1 MLEADLVSK
10 MLRAVL
16 QSHKNG
22 IALPRLQGE
31 YRSLTGDWIPFK
43 QLGYPTLEA
52 YLRSVPAVVRI
63 ETTRSGEVTCYA
75 VACTETARIA
85 QLVARQRSSKR
96 KTGRQ
101 VNCQMRVKK
110 TMPFFLEGKP
120 KATLRQPGFASEFS
134 IGKKPNPALLRDRG
148 SAFGVKSDA
157 EMPPYPVHTTLG
169 NEVFRDIPMQRHV
182 SMPTNNRFSPKAS
195 LLQPFQMHLSACN
208 KEVSD
213 NLNQTVEKPNVTPPA
228 SYKMD
233 EVQNRIKEILNK
245 HNNGVWISKLPHF
258 YKELYKEDLN
268 QGILQQFEHW
278 PHICTVEKPCSGGQD
293 LLLYPA
299 KRKQLLRSE
308 LDPDKVPLLP
318 ASKQIQ
324 PSKESPAVMPG
335 DVKEK
340 VAELLVKY
348 ASGLWASAL
357 PKAFEDTYKVKFPE
371 DALKNLAALSDVCTI
386 DYISGNPQKAIL
398 YAKLP
403 SPADK
408 ILKDEGQAQGDYDI
422 KSMIEQEYLQI
433 EKNIAESAETCAE
446 DMTIAIPPLVIP
458 TEASP
463 SVLVVELNNT
473 NEVVIRYVGK
483 DYSAAQELMED
494 EMKEY
499 YSKNPKVAPVQAVHV
514 GQLLAVKAEEDAWLR
529 AQIISAEENKLKVC
543 YVDYG
548 FSEHVEKSKAYKLNP
563 KFCSL
568 SFQATKCKL
577 AGLDILNDD
586 PDLVKVVESLTCGK
600 IFAVEILDKS
610 DIPLVVLYD
619 TSGEDDIN
627 INATCL
633 KAMCDKSLE
642 VHLQVDAMYT
652 NVKVTNICSDGTLY
666 CQVPCKGLNKLND
679 LLHKIEDY
687 FHCKH
692 MTSEY
697 FISLPFCGKI
707 CLFHCKGK
715 WLRVEITNVHSSR
728 ALDVHFLD
736 SGNATSV
743 KVSELREI
751 PPRFL
756 QEIIAIPPQAIK
768 CCLADLPKSIG
779 MWTPDAVLWLRDS
792 VLNCSDCSIKVT
804 KVDETKGVAYVY
816 LFTPKNF
823 PDPHRSINR
832 QITNADLWKHQKDVF
847 LSAVSSPVSS
857 PSSRNGSTPMSGNT
871 PVSSSTPISNNTPV
885 LGNTPVSVNM
895 PVLGGTPMLGGT
907 PLSGGT
913 GENFR
918 KSFPEIIKKSVVDHT
933 SPFSTEELP
942 PPVHLS
948 KPGEHM
954 DVYVP
959 VACHPGHFVIQPW
972 QEIHKLEVLME
983 EMILY
988 YSMSEERHVAVEK
1001 DQVYAAKVE
1010 NKWHRVLLKG
1020 ILTNGLVS
1028 VYELDYG
1035 KHELVNI
1042 RKVQPLVDVFRKLPF
1057 QAVTA
1062 QLAGVKC
1069 SQWSEEASMV
1079 FRNHVE
1085 KKALVALVQ
1094 TVIESTN
1101 PWDRK
1106 VVVYLVDTSLPDT
1119 DTWIHDF
1126 MSQYLV
1132 ELSKVN

>member
-43 QLGYPTLEA
+43 QLGHPTLEA
-52 YLRSVPAVVRI
+52 YLRSMPAVVRI
-63 ETTRSGEVTCYA
+63 ETSRCGEITCYA

-110 TMPFFLEGKP
+110 TMPLFLEGKP
-120 KATLRQPGFASEFS
+120 KATLRQPGFSSEFS
-134 IGKKPNPALLRDRG
+134 ISKKPTLTLLRDKG
-148 SAFGVKSDA
+148 SSLGIKSDA
-157 EMPPYPVHTTLG
+157 EMPPYALHTALRS
-169 NEVFRDIPMQRHV
+169 EVFKDAPGQRLV
-182 SMPTNNRFSPKAS
+182 TMPASNRFSPKTPLPQA
-195 LLQPFQMHLSACN
+195 FQMQLSRTCP
-208 KEVSD
+208 KEMND

-228 SYKMD
+228 SYTYKMD

-245 HNNGVWISKLPHF
+245 HDNGIWISKLPHF
-258 YKELYKEDLN
+258 YKELYKEELN
-268 QGILQQFEHW
+268 QGILQQFEQW

-299 KRKQLLRSE
+299 KRKQLWKSE
-308 LDPDKVPLLP
+308 LDNEKMHPPPLSP
-318 ASKQIQ
+318 PKQA
-324 PSKESPAVMPG
+324 PTLKECPAVLPG
-335 DVKEK
+335 DFKEK
-340 VAELLVKY
+340 VAELLLKY
-348 ASGLWASAL
+348 SSGLWASAL
-357 PKAFEDTYKVKFPE
+357 PNAFEDMFKVKFPE
-371 DALKNLAALSDVCTI
+371 DTLKNLASLSDVCTI

-398 YAKLP
+398 YTKLP
-403 SPADK
+403 LPSDKKK
-408 ILKDEGQAQGDYDI
+408 ILNDAGQAHGDYDI

-433 EKNIAESAETCAE
+433 EENIAESADLFMENVTV
-446 DMTIAIPPLVIP
+446 PPLTIP

-463 SVLVVELNNT
+463 SVLVVELSNT

-499 YSKNPKVAPVQAVHV
+499 YSRSSKESPVQAVHV
-514 GQLLAVKAEEDAWLR
+514 GQLLAVHAEEDAWLR
-529 AQIISAEENKLKVC
+529 AQVVSLDNNKIKVC

-548 FSEHVEKSKAYKLNP
+548 FSERVEKSKAYKLNP

-577 AGLDILNDD
+577 AGLEVLSDD
-586 PDLVKVVESLTCGK
+586 PNLVKVVESLTCGK
-600 IFAVEILDKS
+600 IFAVEILEKVDV
-610 DIPLVVLYD
+610 PLVVLYD

-633 KAMCDKSLE
+633 KAICDRSLE

-652 NVKVTNICSDGTLY
+652 NVTVTNICSDGTLY
-666 CQVPCKGLNKLND
+666 CQVPCKGLNKLGD

-697 FISLPFCGKI
+697 FISTPFCGKI

-715 WLRVEITNVHSSR
+715 WSRVEITNVHSSR
-728 ALDVHFLD
+728 ALDLQFLD
-736 SGNATSV
+736 SGTVTSV

-756 QEIIAIPPQAIK
+756 QEMIAIPPQAIK
-768 CCLADLPKSIG
+768 CCLADLPQSVG

-804 KVDETKGVAYVY
+804 KVDEAKGMVHIY

-832 QITNADLWKHQKDVF
+832 QITNADLWRHQKDAF
-847 LSAVSSPVSS
+847 LSAVAGPPAGKPGIPAPPGSAAPAALRRGLADALGKAGAKPRGAPSP
-857 PSSRNGSTPMSGNT
+857 G
-871 PVSSSTPISNNTPV
+871 
-885 LGNTPVSVNM
+885 
-895 PVLGGTPMLGGT
+895 
-907 PLSGGT
+907 
-913 GENFR
+913 
-918 KSFPEIIKKSVVDHT
+918 D
-933 SPFSTEELP
+933 LP
-942 PPVHLS
+942 PPVPLS
-948 KPGEHM
+948 RPGEHM

-988 YSMSEERHVAVEK
+988 YSVLEERRVPVEK
-1001 DQVYAAKVE
+1001 DHVYAAKVE

-1020 ILTNGLVS
+1020 VLTNGLVS

-1042 RKVQPLVDVFRKLPF
+1042 RRVQPLVDMFRKLPF

-1085 KKALVALVQ
+1085 KKPLVALVQ
-1094 TVIESTN
+1094 TVIEN
-1101 PWDRK
+1101 ANAWDRK

-1119 DTWIHDF
+1119 DVWVHDF
-1126 MSQYLV
+1126 MSEYLM

>member
-43 QLGYPTLEA
+43 QLGYCTLED

-63 ETTRSGEVTCYA
+63 DTSRSGEITCHA

-85 QLVARQRSSKR
+85 QLVACQRSSKR
-96 KTGRQ
+96 KIGRQ

-120 KATLRQPGFASEFS
+120 KATLRQPELASAFS
-134 IGKKPNPALLRDRG
+134 ISKRPNPTLLRDKG
-148 SAFGVKSDA
+148 NSLGIKFDA
-157 EMPPYPVHTTLG
+157 ETPPYPVHRTIG

-182 SMPTNNRFSPKAS
+182 AMSTNNRFSSKAPHPP
-195 LLQPFQMHLSACN
+195 PFQMHLLRTCT

-213 NLNQTVEKPNVTPPA
+213 NLNKTVEKTNVMPPA
-228 SYKMD
+228 SHTYKMD
-233 EVQNRIKEILNK
+233 EVQNRIKEMLNK
-245 HNNGVWISKLPHF
+245 HNNGIWISKLPHF
-258 YKELYKEDLN
+258 YKELYKEELN

-299 KRKQLLRSE
+299 KRKQPMRSE
-308 LDPDKVPLLP
+308 LDTEKMLPSPLP
-318 ASKQIQ
+318 ASKQIS
-324 PSKESPAVMPG
+324 PSKGSLATMPG
-335 DVKEK
+335 EIKEK

-348 ASGLWASAL
+348 SSGLWASAL
-357 PKAFEDTYKVKFPE
+357 PKAFEDAYKVKFPE
-371 DALKNLAALSDVCTI
+371 DVLKNLASLSDVCSV
-386 DYISGNPQKAIL
+386 DYISGNSQKAIL

-403 SPADK
+403 LPFDK
-408 ILKDEGQAQGDYDI
+408 SLKDERQAQENDT
-422 KSMIEQEYLQI
+422 KSAIEQKYLQI
-433 EKNIAESAETCAE
+433 EKNVAESTETFLE
-446 DMTIAIPPLVIP
+446 DIMVPPLVIP
-458 TEASP
+458 SEASP
-463 SVLVVELNNT
+463 SVLVVELSNT

-494 EMKEY
+494 EMKEF
-499 YSKNPKVAPVQAVHV
+499 YSKNPMVAPVQAVLV
-514 GQLLAVKAEEDAWLR
+514 GQLLAVNAEEDAWLR
-529 AQIISAEENKLKVC
+529 AQVISAEENKMKVC

-548 FSEHVEKSKAYKLNP
+548 FSEVIEKSKAYKLNP
-563 KFCSL
+563 KFWSL

-577 AGLDILNDD
+577 AGLEVLSDD
-586 PDLVKVVESLTCGK
+586 PNLVKVVESLTCGK
-600 IFAVEILDKS
+600 IFAVEILDKA

-619 TSGEDDIN
+619 TSGDDDIN

-633 KAMCDKSLE
+633 KAMHDKSLE
-642 VHLQVDAMYT
+642 VHLQVDATYI
-652 NVKVTNICSDGTLY
+652 NVKVTNICSDGTLF
-666 CQVPCKGLNKLND
+666 CQVPCKGLNKLKD

-728 ALDVHFLD
+728 ALDVQFLD
-736 SGNATSV
+736 SGSATSV

-756 QEIIAIPPQAIK
+756 QEVISIPPQAVK
-768 CCLADLPKSIG
+768 CCLADLPQSVG

-804 KVDETKGVAYVY
+804 KMDETKGIAYVH
-816 LFTPKNF
+816 LFTPTNF
-823 PDPHRSINR
+823 PDPHRSINH

-847 LSAVSSPVSS
+847 LSAVSSTVSS
-857 PSSRNGSTPMSGNT
+857 PSSRNG
-871 PVSSSTPISNNTPV
+871 
-885 LGNTPVSVNM
+885 NM
-895 PVLGGTPMLGGT
+895 PVA
-907 PLSGGT
+907 SST
-913 GENFR
+913 GENFK
-918 KSFPEIIKKSVVDHT
+918 KSIPKVIKKPMVDPT
-933 SPFSTEELP
+933 SSFSMGELP
-942 PPVHLS
+942 PPLHLS
-948 KPGEHM
+948 KPGQYM

-959 VACHPGHFVIQPW
+959 VACHPGYFVIQPW

-988 YSMSEERHVAVEK
+988 YSVSEECHISLEK

-1035 KHELVNI
+1035 KHELINI
-1042 RKVQPLVDVFRKLPF
+1042 RKVQPLVDMFRKLPF

-1079 FRNHVE
+1079 FRSHVE
-1085 KKALVALVQ
+1085 KKAVVALVQ
-1094 TVIESTN
+1094 EVIENPN

-1106 VVVYLVDTSLPDT
+1106 VVVYLADTSVPDT

-1126 MSQYLV
+1126 MLQYPV
-1132 ELSKVN
+1132 ESSKVN

>member
-63 ETTRSGEVTCYA
+63 ETSRSGEITCYA
-75 VACTETARIA
+75 MACTETARIA

-120 KATLRQPGFASEFS
+120 KATLRQPGISSDFS
-134 IGKKPNPALLRDRG
+134 ISKKPNPTLLRDKG
-148 SAFGVKSDA
+148 NSLGVKSDA
-157 EMPPYPVHTTLG
+157 EMPPYTLHTTIG
-169 NEVFRDIPMQRHV
+169 SEVFKDVPVQRHV
-182 SMPTNNRFSPKAS
+182 TMSTNNRFSPKAS
-195 LLQPFQMHLSACN
+195 LPPPFQMHLSRTCA
-208 KEVSD
+208 KEMSD
-213 NLNQTVEKPNVTPPA
+213 HLNQTVEKPNVTPPA
-228 SYKMD
+228 SYTYKMD

-245 HNNGVWISKLPHF
+245 HNNGIWISKLPHF
-258 YKELYKEDLN
+258 YKELYKEELN

-308 LDPDKVPLLP
+308 LDGEKVPPSPLP
-318 ASKQIQ
+318 APKQI
-324 PSKESPAVMPG
+324 PPLKGCPVVMPG
-335 DVKEK
+335 DFKEK
-340 VAELLVKY
+340 VSELLAKY
-348 ASGLWASAL
+348 SSGLWASAL
-357 PKAFEDTYKVKFPE
+357 PKAFEDMYKVKFPE
-371 DALKNLAALSDVCTI
+371 DALKNLASLSDVCTI

-403 SPADK
+403 LPTDK
-408 ILKDEGQAQGDYDI
+408 ILKDAGQAHGDYDI

-433 EKNIAESAETCAE
+433 EENIAKSADTFVENT
-446 DMTIAIPPLVIP
+446 TVPPLIIP

-463 SVLVVELNNT
+463 SVLVVELSNT

-499 YSKNPKVAPVQAVHV
+499 YSKNPKVTPVQTVHV
-514 GQLLAVKAEEDAWLR
+514 GQLLAVNAEEDAWLR
-529 AQIISAEENKLKVC
+529 AQIISTEENKIKVC

-548 FSEHVEKSKAYKLNP
+548 FSENIEKSKAYKLNP

-577 AGLDILNDD
+577 AGLEVLSDD

-600 IFAVEILDKS
+600 IFAVEILEKA

-619 TSGEDDIN
+619 TSGEDDVN

-633 KAMCDKSLE
+633 KAICDKSLE
-642 VHLQVDAMYT
+642 AHLQ
-652 NVKVTNICSDGTLY
+652 
-666 CQVPCKGLNKLND
+666 
-679 LLHKIEDY
+679 
-687 FHCKH
+687 H

-697 FISLPFCGKI
+697 FVSLPFCGKV

-728 ALDVHFLD
+728 ALDVQFLD
-736 SGNATSV
+736 SGTVTSV

-756 QEIIAIPPQAIK
+756 QEIIVIPPQAIK
-768 CCLADLPKSIG
+768 CCLADLPQSIG

-804 KVDETKGVAYVY
+804 KVDETRGIAHVY

-847 LSAVSSPVSS
+847 LSAVSSGASS
-857 PSSRNGSTPMSGNT
+857 PHSRS
-871 PVSSSTPISNNTPV
+871 
-885 LGNTPVSVNM
+885 
-895 PVLGGTPMLGGT
+895 GGTPVPG
-907 PLSGGT
+907 ST

-918 KSFPEIIKKSVVDHT
+918 RSLADAIKKSLVEH
-933 SPFSTEELP
+933 SSSSSTEELP

-959 VACHPGHFVIQPW
+959 VACHPGYFVIQPW

-988 YSMSEERHVAVEK
+988 YSVSEERHVAVEK

-1042 RKVQPLVDVFRKLPF
+1042 RKVQPLADVFRKLPF

-1069 SQWSEEASMV
+1069 NQWSEEASMV

-1085 KKALVALVQ
+1085 KKPLVALVQ
-1094 TVIESTN
+1094 TVIENAN

-1119 DTWIHDF
+1119 DIWIHDF
-1126 MSQYLV
+1126 MSEYLV

>member
-63 ETTRSGEVTCYA
+63 ETSRSGEITCYA

-110 TMPFFLEGKP
+110 ALPFFLEGKP
-120 KATLRQPGFASEFS
+120 KATLRQPGFASDFCIS
-134 IGKKPNPALLRDRG
+134 KKPNPTLLRDKG
-148 SAFGVKSDA
+148 NALGVKSDV
-157 EMPPYPVHTTLG
+157 EMPPYQMHTTLG
-169 NEVFRDIPMQRHV
+169 NEVFKDIPVQRHV
-182 SMPTNNRFSPKAS
+182 TMSNSRFSPKAS
-195 LLQPFQMHLSACN
+195 FPPPFQMHPSRTCT
-208 KEVSD
+208 KE
-213 NLNQTVEKPNVTPPA
+213 
-228 SYKMD
+228 
-233 EVQNRIKEILNK
+233 
-245 HNNGVWISKLPHF
+245 
-258 YKELYKEDLN
+258 
-268 QGILQQFEHW
+268 
-278 PHICTVEKPCSGGQD
+278 VEKPCSGGQD
-293 LLLYPA
+293 SLLYPA

-308 LDPDKVPLLP
+308 QDTEKVLPSPLP
-318 ASKQIQ
+318 APKHTPPLKGSG
-324 PSKESPAVMPG
+324 AVMPM
-335 DVKEK
+335 DIKEK

-348 ASGLWASAL
+348 TSGLWASAL
-357 PKAFEDTYKVKFPE
+357 PKAFEDVYKVKFPE
-371 DALKNLAALSDVCTI
+371 DALKNLALLSDVCTI

-403 SPADK
+403 SPTDQ

-422 KSMIEQEYLQI
+422 KTMIEQEYLQL
-433 EKNIAESAETCAE
+433 EKNIAESSETFME
-446 DMTIAIPPLVIP
+446 DITVPPLVIP

-463 SVLVVELNNT
+463 SVLVVELSNT

-499 YSKNPKVAPVQAVHV
+499 YSKNPNVTPVQAVHV
-514 GQLLAVKAEEDAWLR
+514 GQLLAVNAEEDAWLR
-529 AQIISAEENKLKVC
+529 AQIISVEESKLKVC

-548 FSEHVEKSKAYKLNP
+548 FSENVEKSKAYKLNP

-568 SFQATKCKL
+568 AFQATKCKL
-577 AGLDILNDD
+577 AGLEVLNDD
-586 PDLVKVVESLTCGK
+586 SDLVKVVESLTCGK

-633 KAMCDKSLE
+633 KAICDKSLE

-692 MTSEY
+692 MTSEC
-697 FISLPFCGKI
+697 FVSLPFCGKI

-728 ALDVHFLD
+728 ALDVQFLD

-756 QEIIAIPPQAIK
+756 HEMIAIPPQAIK
-768 CCLADLPKSIG
+768 CCLADLPQSIG

-804 KVDETKGVAYVY
+804 KVDENRGITYVY

-847 LSAVSSPVSS
+847 LSAISNTVSS
-857 PSSRNGSTPMSGNT
+857 PSSKNGN
-871 PVSSSTPISNNTPV
+871 
-885 LGNTPVSVNM
+885 
-895 PVLGGTPMLGGT
+895 T
-907 PLSGGT
+907 PLSGHT

-918 KSFPEIIKKSVVDHT
+918 KSFPEVIKKPMADHT
-933 SPFSTEELP
+933 SSFSMEELP

-959 VACHPGHFVIQPW
+959 VACHPGYFVIQPW

-988 YSMSEERHVAVEK
+988 YSVSEERHIVVEK

-1020 ILTNGLVS
+1020 ILANGLVS

-1035 KHELVNI
+1035 KHELVNV
-1042 RKVQPLVDVFRKLPF
+1042 RKVQPLVDMFRKLPF

-1085 KKALVALVQ
+1085 KKPLVALVQ
-1094 TVIESTN
+1094 TVIEHAN

-1132 ELSKVN
+1132 ELSRVN

>member
-31 YRSLTGDWIPFK
+31 YKSLTGDWIPFK
-43 QLGYPTLEA
+43 QLGYPSLEA

-63 ETTRSGEVTCYA
+63 ETSRSGETTCYA

-120 KATLRQPGFASEFS
+120 KATLRQPGFSSDFS
-134 IGKKPNPALLRDRG
+134 ISRKPNAALSRDRG
-148 SAFGVKSDA
+148 NSLGVKPEA
-157 EMPPYPVHTTLG
+157 ELPPYTVHTHVG
-169 NEVFRDIPMQRHV
+169 SEVFKSVPMQRHV
-182 SMPTNNRFSPKAS
+182 TMPTNNRFSPKAS
-195 LLQPFQMHLSACN
+195 LPPPLQIHLSRTCT
-208 KEVSD
+208 KEMSD

-228 SYKMD
+228 SYTYKMD
-233 EVQNRIKEILNK
+233 EVQNRIKEMLDK
-245 HNNGVWISKLPHF
+245 HSNGIWMSKLPHF
-258 YKELYKEDLN
+258 YKELYKEELN
-268 QGILQQFEHW
+268 QGIVQQCEHW
-278 PHICTVEKPCSGGQD
+278 PHICTVERPYSGGQD

-308 LDPDKVPLLP
+308 LDPEKVPPSPLP
-318 ASKQIQ
+318 APKQVL
-324 PSKESPAVMPG
+324 PLGGCPTVMPG
-335 DVKEK
+335 DFKEK
-340 VAELLVKY
+340 VSELLVKY
-348 ASGLWASAL
+348 SNGLWASAL

-371 DALKNLAALSDVCTI
+371 DALKNLALLSDVCTI
-386 DYISGNPQKAIL
+386 DYISGNRKKAIL

-403 SPADK
+403 LPANKTLMDA
-408 ILKDEGQAQGDYDI
+408 GHAHGDYAFR
-422 KSMIEQEYLQI
+422 SMIEEEYMQI
-433 EKNIAESAETCAE
+433 EENAVESA
-446 DMTIAIPPLVIP
+446 DTILENVTVPPLVIP

-463 SVLVVELNNT
+463 SVLVVELSNT

-494 EMKEY
+494 EMKDF
-499 YSKNPKVAPVQAVHV
+499 YSRTPRITPVQTVHV
-514 GQLLAVKAEEDAWLR
+514 GQLLAVHAEEDAWLR
-529 AQIISAEENKLKVC
+529 AQI
-543 YVDYG
+543 
-548 FSEHVEKSKAYKLNP
+548 
-563 KFCSL
+563 
-568 SFQATKCKL
+568 
-577 AGLDILNDD
+577 
-586 PDLVKVVESLTCGK
+586 
-600 IFAVEILDKS
+600 
-610 DIPLVVLYD
+610 
-619 TSGEDDIN
+619 TSTEGNRI
-627 INATCL
+627 
-633 KAMCDKSLE
+633 K
-642 VHLQVDAMYT
+642 VDAMYT
-652 NVKVTNICSDGTLY
+652 NVRVTNICSDGTLY

-697 FISLPFCGKI
+697 FVSLPFCGKI
-707 CLFHCKGK
+707 CLFLCKGK
-715 WLRVEITNVHSSR
+715 WLRVEIMNVHSSR
-728 ALDVHFLD
+728 TLDVQFLD
-736 SGNATSV
+736 SGTVTSV

-751 PPRFL
+751 PSRFL
-756 QEIIAIPPQAIK
+756 REMVSIPSQAIR
-768 CCLADLPKSIG
+768 CCLADVPQSVG

-804 KVDETKGVAYVY
+804 KVDETRGVNHVY

-847 LSAVSSPVSS
+847 LSALASDAGSPN
-857 PSSRNGSTPMSGNT
+857 SRGGHTIT
-871 PVSSSTPISNNTPV
+871 ASSSGENIRKSLVEVSKKPVVDPISA
-885 LGNTPVSVNM
+885 
-895 PVLGGTPMLGGT
+895 
-907 PLSGGT
+907 
-913 GENFR
+913 
-918 KSFPEIIKKSVVDHT
+918 
-933 SPFSTEELP
+933 FSTEQLP
-942 PPVHLS
+942 PPVHLA

-959 VACHPGHFVIQPW
+959 VACHPGYFVIQRW

-988 YSMSEERHVAVEK
+988 YSVSEERRVAVEK

-1042 RKVQPLVDVFRKLPF
+1042 RKVQPLVDMFRKLPF

-1069 SQWSEEASMV
+1069 NQWSEEASMV

-1085 KKALVALVQ
+1085 KKPLVALVQ
-1094 TVIESTN
+1094 TVIESAN
-1101 PWDRK
+1101 PWDQK

-1119 DTWIHDF
+1119 DIWIHDY
-1126 MSQYLV
+1126 MSEYLV
-1132 ELSKVN
+1132 ELSKIN

>member
-63 ETTRSGEVTCYA
+63 ETSRSGEITCYA
-75 VACTETARIA
+75 MACTETARIA

-120 KATLRQPGFASEFS
+120 KATLRQPGISSDFS
-134 IGKKPNPALLRDRG
+134 ISKKPNPTLLRDRG
-148 SAFGVKSDA
+148 NSLGVKSVA
-157 EMPPYPVHTTLG
+157 EMPPYALHTAIG
-169 NEVFRDIPMQRHV
+169 SEVFKDVPVQRHV
-182 SMPTNNRFSPKAS
+182 TMSTNNRFSPKAS
-195 LLQPFQMHLSACN
+195 LPPPFQMHLSRTCA
-208 KEVSD
+208 KEMSD

-228 SYKMD
+228 SYTYKMD

-245 HNNGVWISKLPHF
+245 HNNGIWISKLPHF
-258 YKELYKEDLN
+258 YKELYKEELN

-308 LDPDKVPLLP
+308 LDGEKVPPSPLP
-318 ASKQIQ
+318 APKQL
-324 PSKESPAVMPG
+324 PPLKGCPAVMPG
-335 DVKEK
+335 DFKEK
-340 VAELLVKY
+340 VAELLAKY
-348 ASGLWASAL
+348 SSGLWASAL
-357 PKAFEDTYKVKFPE
+357 PKAFEDMYKVKFPE
-371 DALKNLAALSDVCTI
+371 DALKNLASLSDVCTI

-403 SPADK
+403 LPTDK
-408 ILKDEGQAQGDYDI
+408 ILKDAGQAHGDYDI

-433 EKNIAESAETCAE
+433 EENIAKSADTFVENT
-446 DMTIAIPPLVIP
+446 TVPPLIIP

-463 SVLVVELNNT
+463 SVLVVELSNT

-499 YSKNPKVAPVQAVHV
+499 YSKNPKVTPVQTVHV
-514 GQLLAVKAEEDAWLR
+514 GQLLAVNAEEDAWLR
-529 AQIISAEENKLKVC
+529 AQIISTEENKIKVC

-548 FSEHVEKSKAYKLNP
+548 FSENIEKSKAYKLNP

-577 AGLDILNDD
+577 AGLEVLSDD

-600 IFAVEILDKS
+600 IFAVEILEKA

-633 KAMCDKSLE
+633 KAICDKSLE
-642 VHLQVDAMYT
+642 AHLQ
-652 NVKVTNICSDGTLY
+652 
-666 CQVPCKGLNKLND
+666 
-679 LLHKIEDY
+679 
-687 FHCKH
+687 
-692 MTSEY
+692 
-697 FISLPFCGKI
+697 
-707 CLFHCKGK
+707 
-715 WLRVEITNVHSSR
+715 ITNVHSSR
-728 ALDVHFLD
+728 ALDVQFLD
-736 SGNATSV
+736 SGTVTSV

-756 QEIIAIPPQAIK
+756 QEIIVIPPQAIK
-768 CCLADLPKSIG
+768 CCLADLPQSIG

-804 KVDETKGVAYVY
+804 KVDETRGIAHIY

-847 LSAVSSPVSS
+847 LSAISSGASSPNSKS
-857 PSSRNGSTPMSGNT
+857 
-871 PVSSSTPISNNTPV
+871 
-885 LGNTPVSVNM
+885 
-895 PVLGGTPMLGGT
+895 GGTPIPGN
-907 PLSGGT
+907 T

-918 KSFPEIIKKSVVDHT
+918 KSLTDAIKKSVVDH
-933 SPFSTEELP
+933 SSCFSMQELP

-959 VACHPGHFVIQPW
+959 VACHPGYFVIQPW

-988 YSMSEERHVAVEK
+988 YSVSEERHVAVEK

-1042 RKVQPLVDVFRKLPF
+1042 RKVQPLADVFRKLPF

-1069 SQWSEEASMV
+1069 NQWSEEASMV

-1085 KKALVALVQ
+1085 KKPLVALVQ
-1094 TVIESTN
+1094 TVIENAN

-1119 DTWIHDF
+1119 DIWIHDF
-1126 MSQYLV
+1126 MSEYLV

>member
-63 ETTRSGEVTCYA
+63 ETSRSGEITCYA
-75 VACTETARIA
+75 MACTETARIA

-120 KATLRQPGFASEFS
+120 KATLRQPGFSSDFS
-134 IGKKPNPALLRDRG
+134 ISKKPNPMLLRDRG
-148 SAFGVKSDA
+148 NSSGVKSDA
-157 EMPPYPVHTTLG
+157 EMPPYTLHATIG
-169 NEVFRDIPMQRHV
+169 NELFKDAPVQRHV
-182 SMPTNNRFSPKAS
+182 TMSASTRSSPKAP
-195 LLQPFQMHLSACN
+195 LLPPFQMHLSRTYA
-208 KEVSD
+208 KEIND

-228 SYKMD
+228 SYTYKMD

-245 HNNGVWISKLPHF
+245 HNNGIWISKLPHF
-258 YKELYKEDLN
+258 YKELYKEELN

-278 PHICTVEKPCSGGQD
+278 PHICTVEKPCGGGQD

-308 LDPDKVPLLP
+308 LDGEKVPPSPLP
-318 ASKQIQ
+318 APKQI
-324 PSKESPAVMPG
+324 PPLKGCPAVMPR
-335 DVKEK
+335 DFKEK
-340 VAELLVKY
+340 VAELLMKY
-348 ASGLWASAL
+348 SSGLWASAL
-357 PKAFEDTYKVKFPE
+357 PKAFEDMYKMKFPE
-371 DALKNLAALSDVCTI
+371 DALKNLASLSDVCTI

-403 SPADK
+403 LPTDK
-408 ILKDEGQAQGDYDI
+408 ILKDVEHAHGDYDI
-422 KSMIEQEYLQI
+422 KSMVEQEYLQI
-433 EKNIAESAETCAE
+433 QENISKSADTFVENT
-446 DMTIAIPPLVIP
+446 TVPPLIIP

-463 SVLVVELNNT
+463 SVLVVELSNT

-499 YSKNPKVAPVQAVHV
+499 YSKNPKITPVQTTHV
-514 GQLLAVKAEEDAWLR
+514 GQLLAVNAEEDAWLR
-529 AQIISAEENKLKVC
+529 AQLISTDENKIKVC

-548 FSEHVEKSKAYKLNP
+548 FSENIEKSKAYKLNP

-577 AGLDILNDD
+577 AGLEVLSDD

-600 IFAVEILDKS
+600 IFAVEILEKADV
-610 DIPLVVLYD
+610 PLVVLYD

-633 KAMCDKSLE
+633 KAICDKSLE
-642 VHLQVDAMYT
+642 AHLQ
-652 NVKVTNICSDGTLY
+652 
-666 CQVPCKGLNKLND
+666 
-679 LLHKIEDY
+679 
-687 FHCKH
+687 H
-692 MTSEY
+692 MTSES
-697 FISLPFCGKI
+697 FVSLPFCGKI

-728 ALDVHFLD
+728 ALDVQFLD
-736 SGNATSV
+736 SGTVTSV

-756 QEIIAIPPQAIK
+756 QEIIVIPPQAIK
-768 CCLADLPKSIG
+768 CCLADLPRSIG

-804 KVDETKGVAYVY
+804 KVDESRGIAHIY

-847 LSAVSSPVSS
+847 LSAISSGASSPD
-857 PSSRNGSTPMSGNT
+857 STG
-871 PVSSSTPISNNTPV
+871 
-885 LGNTPVSVNM
+885 
-895 PVLGGTPMLGGT
+895 GGTPV
-907 PLSGGT
+907 PAST
-913 GENFR
+913 GESLR
-918 KSFPEIIKKSVVDHT
+918 KGLTDVVKKSMVDH
-933 SPFSTEELP
+933 SSAFSMEELP
-942 PPVHLS
+942 PLVHLS

-959 VACHPGHFVIQPW
+959 VACHPGYFVIQPW

-988 YSMSEERHVAVEK
+988 YSVSEERHVAVEK

-1035 KHELVNI
+1035 KHELVSR
-1042 RKVQPLVDVFRKLPF
+1042 RKVQPLVDMFRKLPF

-1069 SQWSEEASMV
+1069 NQWSEEASMV

-1085 KKALVALVQ
+1085 KKPLVALVQ
-1094 TVIESTN
+1094 TVIENAN

-1119 DTWIHDF
+1119 DVWIHDF
-1126 MSQYLV
+1126 MSEYLV

>member
-1 MLEADLVSK
+1 MLGASQVWVSCSFEVHVKMLEADLVSK

-31 YRSLTGDWIPFK
+31 YKSLTGDWIPFK
-43 QLGYPTLEA
+43 QLGYPSLEA

-63 ETTRSGEVTCYA
+63 ETSRSGETTCYA

-120 KATLRQPGFASEFS
+120 KATLRQPGFSSDFS
-134 IGKKPNPALLRDRG
+134 ISRKPNAALSRDRG
-148 SAFGVKSDA
+148 NSLGVKSDV
-157 EMPPYPVHTTLG
+157 ELPPYTVHTHVG
-169 NEVFRDIPMQRHV
+169 SEVFKDVPMQRHV
-182 SMPTNNRFSPKAS
+182 TMPTNNRFSPKAS
-195 LLQPFQMHLSACN
+195 FPPPLQIHLSRTCT
-208 KEVSD
+208 KEMSD

-228 SYKMD
+228 SYTYKMD
-233 EVQNRIKEILNK
+233 EVQNRIKEMLDK
-245 HNNGVWISKLPHF
+245 HNNGIWMSKLPHF
-258 YKELYKEDLN
+258 YKELYKEELN
-268 QGILQQFEHW
+268 QGIIQQCEHW
-278 PHICTVEKPCSGGQD
+278 PHICTVEKPYSGGQD

-308 LDPDKVPLLP
+308 PDSEKVPPSPLP
-318 ASKQIQ
+318 APKQV
-324 PSKESPAVMPG
+324 SPLKGCPTVMPG
-335 DVKEK
+335 DFKEK

-348 ASGLWASAL
+348 SSGLWASAL

-371 DALKNLAALSDVCTI
+371 DALKNLALLSDVCTI
-386 DYISGNPQKAIL
+386 DYISGNRKKAIL

-403 SPADK
+403 LPADK
-408 ILKDEGQAQGDYDI
+408 TLKDAGHAYGDYAF

-433 EKNIAESAETCAE
+433 EKNVVESA
-446 DMTIAIPPLVIP
+446 DAILENITVPP
-458 TEASP
+458 
-463 SVLVVELNNT
+463 
-473 NEVVIRYVGK
+473 YVGK

-499 YSKNPKVAPVQAVHV
+499 YSKTPRITPVQTVH
-514 GQLLAVKAEEDAWLR
+514 
-529 AQIISAEENKLKVC
+529 VC

-548 FSEHVEKSKAYKLNP
+548 FSENVEKSKAYKLNP

-577 AGLDILNDD
+577 AGLEALSDD
-586 PDLVKVVESLTCGK
+586 PGLVKVVESLTCGK
-600 IFAVEILDKS
+600 IFAVEILEKT
-610 DIPLVVLYD
+610 DIPLVILYD

-633 KAMCDKSLE
+633 KAICDKSLE

-652 NVKVTNICSDGTLY
+652 NVRVTNICSDGTLY

-697 FISLPFCGKI
+697 FVSLPFCGKI

-715 WLRVEITNVHSSR
+715 WLRVEIMNVHSSR
-728 ALDVHFLD
+728 TLDVQFLD
-736 SGNATSV
+736 SGTVTSV

-751 PPRFL
+751 PSRFL
-756 QEIIAIPPQAIK
+756 REMVSIPSQAIR
-768 CCLADLPKSIG
+768 CCLADVPQSIG

-792 VLNCSDCSIKVT
+792 VLNCSDCSIKWMKPEGST
-804 KVDETKGVAYVY
+804 HVY

-832 QITNADLWKHQKDVF
+832 QITNADLWKHQKDVEAGSPNSRGGHTALQQPGGECQKEPRGCQQKAHGGSHRLF
-847 LSAVSSPVSS
+847 LH
-857 PSSRNGSTPMSGNT
+857 
-871 PVSSSTPISNNTPV
+871 
-885 LGNTPVSVNM
+885 
-895 PVLGGTPMLGGT
+895 GGTAASGAPGT
-907 PLSGGT
+907 ARGT
-913 GENFR
+913 HGCVR
-918 KSFPEIIKKSVVDHT
+918 ACG
-933 SPFSTEELP
+933 LP
-942 PPVHLS
+942 P
-948 KPGEHM
+948 G
-954 DVYVP
+954 Y
-959 VACHPGHFVIQPW
+959 FVIQRW

-988 YSMSEERHVAVEK
+988 YSVSEERHVAVEK

-1042 RKVQPLVDVFRKLPF
+1042 RKVQPLADMFRKLPF

-1069 SQWSEEASMV
+1069 NQWSEEASMV

-1085 KKALVALVQ
+1085 KKPLVALVQ
-1094 TVIESTN
+1094 TVIESAN
-1101 PWDRK
+1101 PWDQK

-1119 DTWIHDF
+1119 DIWIHDY
-1126 MSQYLV
+1126 MSEYLV

>member
-31 YRSLTGDWIPFK
+31 YKSLTGDWIPFK
-43 QLGYPTLEA
+43 QLGYPSLEA

-63 ETTRSGEVTCYA
+63 ETSRSGETTCYA

-120 KATLRQPGFASEFS
+120 KATLRQPGFSSDFS
-134 IGKKPNPALLRDRG
+134 ISRKPNAALSRDRG
-148 SAFGVKSDA
+148 NSLGVKSDA
-157 EMPPYPVHTTLG
+157 ESPPYTVHTHVG
-169 NEVFRDIPMQRHV
+169 SEVFKSVPMQRHV
-182 SMPTNNRFSPKAS
+182 TMPTKNRFSSKAS
-195 LLQPFQMHLSACN
+195 LPPPLQIHLSRTCT
-208 KEVSD
+208 KEMSD

-228 SYKMD
+228 SYTYKMD
-233 EVQNRIKEILNK
+233 EVQNRIKEMLDK
-245 HNNGVWISKLPHF
+245 HNNGIWMSKLPHF
-258 YKELYKEDLN
+258 YKELYKEELN
-268 QGILQQFEHW
+268 QGILQQCEHW

-308 LDPDKVPLLP
+308 PDPEKVPPSPLP
-318 ASKQIQ
+318 APKQV
-324 PSKESPAVMPG
+324 SPLKGYPTVMPG
-335 DVKEK
+335 DFKEK

-348 ASGLWASAL
+348 SNGLWASAL

-371 DALKNLAALSDVCTI
+371 NALKNLALLSDVCTI
-386 DYISGNPQKAIL
+386 DYISGNRKKAIL

-403 SPADK
+403 LPTDK
-408 ILKDEGQAQGDYDI
+408 TLKDTGHAHGDYSF

-433 EKNIAESAETCAE
+433 EKNVVESA
-446 DMTIAIPPLVIP
+446 DTILENITVPPLVIP

-463 SVLVVELNNT
+463 SVLVVELSNT

-499 YSKNPKVAPVQAVHV
+499 YSKTPRITPVQTVHV
-514 GQLLAVKAEEDAWLR
+514 GQLLAVHAEEDAWLR
-529 AQIISAEENKLKVC
+529 AQITSTEGNRIKVC

-548 FSEHVEKSKAYKLNP
+548 FSENVEKNKAYKLNP

-577 AGLDILNDD
+577 AGLEALSDD
-586 PDLVKVVESLTCGK
+586 PGLVKVVESLTCGK
-600 IFAVEILDKS
+600 IFAVEILEKA
-610 DIPLVVLYD
+610 DIPLVILYD

-633 KAMCDKSLE
+633 KAICDKSLE

-652 NVKVTNICSDGTLY
+652 NVRVTNICSDGTLY

-697 FISLPFCGKI
+697 FVSLPFCGKI

-715 WLRVEITNVHSSR
+715 WLRVEIMNVHSSR
-728 ALDVHFLD
+728 TLDVQFLD
-736 SGNATSV
+736 SGTVTSV

-751 PPRFL
+751 PSRFL
-756 QEIIAIPPQAIK
+756 REMVSIPSQAIR
-768 CCLADLPKSIG
+768 CCLADVPQSIG

-804 KVDETKGVAYVY
+804 KVDETRGVTHVY

-847 LSAVSSPVSS
+847 LSALTSEAGSPN
-857 PSSRNGSTPMSGNT
+857 SRGGHTAAA
-871 PVSSSTPISNNTPV
+871 SNP
-885 LGNTPVSVNM
+885 
-895 PVLGGTPMLGGT
+895 
-907 PLSGGT
+907 
-913 GENFR
+913 GENVR
-918 KSFPEIIKKSVVDHT
+918 KSLADVSKKLMVDHAV
-933 SPFSTEELP
+933 SFSTEELP
-942 PPVHLS
+942 PPVHLAQ
-948 KPGEHM
+948 PGEHM

-959 VACHPGHFVIQPW
+959 VACHPGYFVIQRW

-988 YSMSEERHVAVEK
+988 YSVSEERHVAVEK

-1042 RKVQPLVDVFRKLPF
+1042 RKVQPLVDMFRKLPF

-1069 SQWSEEASMV
+1069 NQWSEEASMV

-1085 KKALVALVQ
+1085 KKPLVALVQ
-1094 TVIESTN
+1094 TVIESAN
-1101 PWDRK
+1101 PWDQK

-1119 DTWIHDF
+1119 DIWIHDY
-1126 MSQYLV
+1126 MSEYLV

>member
-63 ETTRSGEVTCYA
+63 ETRSGEITCYA
-75 VACTETARIA
+75 MACTETARIA

-120 KATLRQPGFASEFS
+120 KATLRQPGISSDFS
-134 IGKKPNPALLRDRG
+134 ISKKPNPTLLRDRG
-148 SAFGVKSDA
+148 NSLGVKSDA
-157 EMPPYPVHTTLG
+157 EMPPYTLHTTIG
-169 NEVFRDIPMQRHV
+169 SEVFKDVPVQRHV
-182 SMPTNNRFSPKAS
+182 TMSTNNRFSPKAS
-195 LLQPFQMHLSACN
+195 LPPPFQMHLSRTCA
-208 KEVSD
+208 KEMSD

-228 SYKMD
+228 SYTYKMD

-245 HNNGVWISKLPHF
+245 HNNGIWISKLPHF
-258 YKELYKEDLN
+258 YKELYKEELN

-308 LDPDKVPLLP
+308 LDGEKVPPSPLP
-318 ASKQIQ
+318 APKQI
-324 PSKESPAVMPG
+324 PPLKGCPAVMPG
-335 DVKEK
+335 DFKEK
-340 VAELLVKY
+340 VSELLAKY
-348 ASGLWASAL
+348 SSGLWASAL

-371 DALKNLAALSDVCTI
+371 DALKNLASLSDVCTI

-403 SPADK
+403 LPTDK
-408 ILKDEGQAQGDYDI
+408 ILKDAGQAHGDFDI

-433 EKNIAESAETCAE
+433 EENVAKSADTFVENT
-446 DMTIAIPPLVIP
+446 TVPPLIIP

-463 SVLVVELNNT
+463 SVLVVELSNT

-499 YSKNPKVAPVQAVHV
+499 YSKNPKVTPVQTVHV
-514 GQLLAVKAEEDAWLR
+514 GQLLAVNAEEDAWLR
-529 AQIISAEENKLKVC
+529 AQIISTEENKIKVC

-548 FSEHVEKSKAYKLNP
+548 FSENIEKSKAYKLNP

-577 AGLDILNDD
+577 AGLEVLSDD

-600 IFAVEILDKS
+600 IFAVEILEKA

-619 TSGEDDIN
+619 TSGEDDVN

-633 KAMCDKSLE
+633 KAICDKSLE
-642 VHLQVDAMYT
+642 AHLQIDAMYT
-652 NVKVTNICSDGTLY
+652 NVRVTNICSDGTLY

-687 FHCKH
+687 FHCK
-692 MTSEY
+692 
-697 FISLPFCGKI
+697 
-707 CLFHCKGK
+707 
-715 WLRVEITNVHSSR
+715 ITNVHSSR
-728 ALDVHFLD
+728 ALDVQFLD
-736 SGNATSV
+736 SGTVTSV

-756 QEIIAIPPQAIK
+756 QEIIVIPPQAIK
-768 CCLADLPKSIG
+768 CCLADLPQSIG

-804 KVDETKGVAYVY
+804 KVDETRGIAHVY

-847 LSAVSSPVSS
+847 LSAVSSGASS
-857 PSSRNGSTPMSGNT
+857 PNSKS
-871 PVSSSTPISNNTPV
+871 
-885 LGNTPVSVNM
+885 
-895 PVLGGTPMLGGT
+895 GGTPVPGN
-907 PLSGGT
+907 T

-918 KSFPEIIKKSVVDHT
+918 KSLTDAIKKSVVDH
-933 SPFSTEELP
+933 SSSFSTVELP

-959 VACHPGHFVIQPW
+959 VACHPGYFVIQPW

-1069 SQWSEEASMV
+1069 NQWSEEASMV

-1085 KKALVALVQ
+1085 KKPLVALVQ
-1094 TVIESTN
+1094 TVIENAN

-1119 DTWIHDF
+1119 DIWIHDF
-1126 MSQYLV
+1126 MSEYLV

>member
-31 YRSLTGDWIPFK
+31 YKSLTGDWIPFK
-43 QLGYPTLEA
+43 QLGYPSLEA

-63 ETTRSGEVTCYA
+63 ETSRSGETTCYA

-120 KATLRQPGFASEFS
+120 KATLRQPGFSSDFS
-134 IGKKPNPALLRDRG
+134 ISRKPNAALSRDRG
-148 SAFGVKSDA
+148 NSLGVKPEA
-157 EMPPYPVHTTLG
+157 ELPPYTVHTHVG
-169 NEVFRDIPMQRHV
+169 SEVFKSVPMQRHV
-182 SMPTNNRFSPKAS
+182 TMPTNNRFSPKAS
-195 LLQPFQMHLSACN
+195 LPPPLQIHLSRTCT
-208 KEVSD
+208 KEMSD

-228 SYKMD
+228 SYTYKMD
-233 EVQNRIKEILNK
+233 EVQNRIKEMLDK
-245 HNNGVWISKLPHF
+245 HSNGIWMSKLPHF
-258 YKELYKEDLN
+258 YKELYKEELN
-268 QGILQQFEHW
+268 QGIVQQCEHW
-278 PHICTVEKPCSGGQD
+278 PHICTVERPYSGGQD

-308 LDPDKVPLLP
+308 PDPEKVPPSPLP
-318 ASKQIQ
+318 APKQA
-324 PSKESPAVMPG
+324 SPLRGCPTVMPG
-335 DVKEK
+335 DFKEK
-340 VAELLVKY
+340 VSELLVKY
-348 ASGLWASAL
+348 SNGLWASAL

-371 DALKNLAALSDVCTI
+371 DALKNLALLSDVCTI
-386 DYISGNPQKAIL
+386 DYISGNRKKAIL

-403 SPADK
+403 LPANKTLMDA
-408 ILKDEGQAQGDYDI
+408 GHAHGDYAFR
-422 KSMIEQEYLQI
+422 SMIEEEYMQI
-433 EKNIAESAETCAE
+433 EENAVESA
-446 DMTIAIPPLVIP
+446 DTILENVTVPPLVIP

-463 SVLVVELNNT
+463 SVLVVELSNT

-494 EMKEY
+494 EMKDF
-499 YSKNPKVAPVQAVHV
+499 YSRTPRITPVQTVHV
-514 GQLLAVKAEEDAWLR
+514 GQLLAVHAEEDAWLR
-529 AQIISAEENKLKVC
+529 AQITSTEGNRIKVC

-548 FSEHVEKSKAYKLNP
+548 FSENVEKSKAYKLNP
-563 KFCSL
+563 RFCSL

-577 AGLDILNDD
+577 AGLEALSDD
-586 PDLVKVVESLTCGK
+586 PGLVKVVESLTCGK
-600 IFAVEILDKS
+600 IFAVEILEKA
-610 DIPLVVLYD
+610 DIPLVILYD

-633 KAMCDKSLE
+633 KAICDKSLE
-642 VHLQVDAMYT
+642 AHLQIM
-652 NVKVTNICSDGTLY
+652 
-666 CQVPCKGLNKLND
+666 
-679 LLHKIEDY
+679 
-687 FHCKH
+687 
-692 MTSEY
+692 
-697 FISLPFCGKI
+697 
-707 CLFHCKGK
+707 
-715 WLRVEITNVHSSR
+715 NVHSSR
-728 ALDVHFLD
+728 TLDVQFLD
-736 SGNATSV
+736 SGTVTSV

-751 PPRFL
+751 PSRFL
-756 QEIIAIPPQAIK
+756 REMVSIPSQAIR
-768 CCLADLPKSIG
+768 CCLADVPQSVG

-804 KVDETKGVAYVY
+804 KVDETRGVNHVY

-847 LSAVSSPVSS
+847 LSALASDAGSPN
-857 PSSRNGSTPMSGNT
+857 SRGGHTIAA
-871 PVSSSTPISNNTPV
+871 SSS
-885 LGNTPVSVNM
+885 
-895 PVLGGTPMLGGT
+895 
-907 PLSGGT
+907 
-913 GENFR
+913 GENIR
-918 KSFPEIIKKSVVDHT
+918 KSLVEVSKKPVVDHI
-933 SPFSTEELP
+933 SAFSTEQLP
-942 PPVHLS
+942 PPVHLA

-959 VACHPGHFVIQPW
+959 VACHPGYFVIQRW

-988 YSMSEERHVAVEK
+988 YSVSEERRVAVEK

-1042 RKVQPLVDVFRKLPF
+1042 RKVQPLVDMFRKLPF

-1069 SQWSEEASMV
+1069 NQWSEEASMV

-1085 KKALVALVQ
+1085 KKPLVALVQ
-1094 TVIESTN
+1094 TVIESAN
-1101 PWDRK
+1101 PWDQK

-1119 DTWIHDF
+1119 DIWIHDY
-1126 MSQYLV
+1126 MSEYLV
-1132 ELSKVN
+1132 ELSKIN

>member
-31 YRSLTGDWIPFK
+31 YKSLTGDWIPFK
-43 QLGYPTLEA
+43 QLGYPSLEA

-63 ETTRSGEVTCYA
+63 ETSRSGETTCYA

-120 KATLRQPGFASEFS
+120 KATLRQPGFSSDFS
-134 IGKKPNPALLRDRG
+134 ISRKPNAALSRDRG
-148 SAFGVKSDA
+148 NSLGVKPEA
-157 EMPPYPVHTTLG
+157 ELPPYTAHTHVG
-169 NEVFRDIPMQRHV
+169 SEVFQSVPMQRHV
-182 SMPTNNRFSPKAS
+182 TMPTNNRFSPKAS
-195 LLQPFQMHLSACN
+195 LPPPLQIHLSRTCT
-208 KEVSD
+208 KEMSD

-228 SYKMD
+228 SYTYKMD
-233 EVQNRIKEILNK
+233 EVQNRIKEMLDK
-245 HNNGVWISKLPHF
+245 HSNGIWMSKLPHF
-258 YKELYKEDLN
+258 YKELYKEELN
-268 QGILQQFEHW
+268 QGIVQQCEHW
-278 PHICTVEKPCSGGQD
+278 PHICTVERPYSGGQD

-308 LDPDKVPLLP
+308 PDPEKVPPSPLP
-318 ASKQIQ
+318 A
-324 PSKESPAVMPG
+324 PLRGCPTVMPG
-335 DVKEK
+335 DFKEK
-340 VAELLVKY
+340 VSELLVKY
-348 ASGLWASAL
+348 SNGLWANAL

-371 DALKNLAALSDVCTI
+371 DALKNLALLSDVCTI
-386 DYISGNPQKAIL
+386 DYISGNRKKAIL

-403 SPADK
+403 LPANKTLMDA
-408 ILKDEGQAQGDYDI
+408 GHAHGDYAFR
-422 KSMIEQEYLQI
+422 SMIEEEYMQI
-433 EKNIAESAETCAE
+433 EENAVESA
-446 DMTIAIPPLVIP
+446 DTILENVTVPPLVIP

-463 SVLVVELNNT
+463 SVLVVELSNT

-494 EMKEY
+494 EMKDY
-499 YSKNPKVAPVQAVHV
+499 YSRTPRITPVQTVHV
-514 GQLLAVKAEEDAWLR
+514 GQLLAVHAEEDAWLR
-529 AQIISAEENKLKVC
+529 AQITSTEGNRI
-543 YVDYG
+543 
-548 FSEHVEKSKAYKLNP
+548 
-563 KFCSL
+563 
-568 SFQATKCKL
+568 
-577 AGLDILNDD
+577 
-586 PDLVKVVESLTCGK
+586 K
-600 IFAVEILDKS
+600 I
-610 DIPLVVLYD
+610 
-619 TSGEDDIN
+619 
-627 INATCL
+627 
-633 KAMCDKSLE
+633 M
-642 VHLQVDAMYT
+642 
-652 NVKVTNICSDGTLY
+652 
-666 CQVPCKGLNKLND
+666 
-679 LLHKIEDY
+679 
-687 FHCKH
+687 
-692 MTSEY
+692 
-697 FISLPFCGKI
+697 
-707 CLFHCKGK
+707 
-715 WLRVEITNVHSSR
+715 NVHSSR
-728 ALDVHFLD
+728 TLDVQFLD
-736 SGNATSV
+736 SGTVTSV

-751 PPRFL
+751 PSRFL
-756 QEIIAIPPQAIK
+756 REMVSIPSQAIR
-768 CCLADLPKSIG
+768 CCLADVPQSVG

-804 KVDETKGVAYVY
+804 KMDETRGVNHVY

-847 LSAVSSPVSS
+847 LSALASEAGSPN
-857 PSSRNGSTPMSGNT
+857 SRGGHTVT
-871 PVSSSTPISNNTPV
+871 ESN
-885 LGNTPVSVNM
+885 
-895 PVLGGTPMLGGT
+895 
-907 PLSGGT
+907 T
-913 GENFR
+913 GESIR
-918 KSFPEIIKKSVVDHT
+918 KSLVEVSKKPVVDHI
-933 SPFSTEELP
+933 SSFSTEQLP
-942 PPVHLS
+942 PPVHLA

-959 VACHPGHFVIQPW
+959 VACHPGYFVIQRW

-988 YSMSEERHVAVEK
+988 YSVSEERRVAVEK

-1042 RKVQPLVDVFRKLPF
+1042 RKVQPLVDMFRKLPF

-1069 SQWSEEASMV
+1069 NQWSEEASMV

-1085 KKALVALVQ
+1085 KKPLVALVQ
-1094 TVIESTN
+1094 TVIEGAN
-1101 PWDRK
+1101 PWDQK
-1106 VVVYLVDTSLPDT
+1106 AVVYLVDTSLPDT
-1119 DTWIHDF
+1119 DIWIHDY
-1126 MSQYLV
+1126 MSEYLV
-1132 ELSKVN
+1132 ELSKIN

>member
-63 ETTRSGEVTCYA
+63 ETSRSGEITCYA

-96 KTGRQ
+96 KAGRQ

-120 KATLRQPGFASEFS
+120 KATLRQPGFSSDFS
-134 IGKKPNPALLRDRG
+134 IKKPPPALLRDKG
-148 SAFGVKSDA
+148 NSLGVKSGA
-157 EMPPYPVHTTLG
+157 EMPPYTIHTTLG
-169 NEVFRDIPMQRHV
+169 SEVFKNVPTQRHV
-182 SMPTNNRFSPKAS
+182 TLSTNSRFSPKAS
-195 LLQPFQMHLSACN
+195 LPPAFQMHLSRTCS
-208 KEVSD
+208 KEMSD

-228 SYKMD
+228 SNTYKMD

-245 HNNGVWISKLPHF
+245 HNNGIWISKLPHF
-258 YKELYKEDLN
+258 YKELYKEELN
-268 QGILQQFEHW
+268 QEILQQFEHW

-293 LLLYPA
+293 LLLYPP
-299 KRKQLLRSE
+299 KRTQLSRSE
-308 LDPDKVPLLP
+308 LDNEKVPPSQLP
-318 ASKQIQ
+318 APKQL
-324 PSKESPAVMPG
+324 PTLKGCPAVTPE
-335 DVKEK
+335 DFKEK
-340 VAELLVKY
+340 VAELLEKY
-348 ASGLWASAL
+348 SNGLWASAL
-357 PKAFEDTYKVKFPE
+357 PKAFEDMYKVKFPK
-371 DALKNLAALSDVCTI
+371 DALKNLASLSDVCTV
-386 DYISGNPQKAIL
+386 DYISANPQKAIL

-403 SPADK
+403 VPTDK
-408 ILKDEGQAQGDYDI
+408 ILSDTVQAQGDYDI

-433 EKNIAESAETCAE
+433 EENLAESADSFIEYVTV
-446 DMTIAIPPLVIP
+446 PPLIIP

-514 GQLLAVKAEEDAWLR
+514 GHLLAVNAEEDAWLR
-529 AQIISAEENKLKVC
+529 AQIISADDNKIKVC

-548 FSEHVEKSKAYKLNP
+548 FSENVEKSKAYKLNP

-568 SFQATKCKL
+568 PFQATKCKL
-577 AGLDILNDD
+577 AGLEVLSDD
-586 PDLVKVVESLTCGK
+586 PDLVKVVETLTCGK
-600 IFAVEILDKS
+600 IFAVEILDKA

-633 KAMCDKSLE
+633 KAICDKSLE

-715 WLRVEITNVHSSR
+715 WSRVEITNVHSSR
-728 ALDVHFLD
+728 ALDVQFLD
-736 SGNATSV
+736 SGTVTSV

-756 QEIIAIPPQAIK
+756 QEMIAIPPQAIK
-768 CCLADLPKSIG
+768 CCLADLPQSIG

-804 KVDETKGVAYVY
+804 KVDETKGIIHIY

-832 QITNADLWKHQKDVF
+832 QITNADLWKHQQDVF
-847 LSAVSSPVSS
+847 LSAISSGVGS
-857 PSSRNGSTPMSGNT
+857 PNSKNGNT
-871 PVSSSTPISNNTPV
+871 PVSGS
-885 LGNTPVSVNM
+885 
-895 PVLGGTPMLGGT
+895 
-907 PLSGGT
+907 T
-913 GENFR
+913 GEGFR
-918 KSFPEIIKKSVVDHT
+918 KSLTDIKKSMVDHT
-933 SPFSTEELP
+933 GSFSMEELP

-959 VACHPGHFVIQPW
+959 VACHPGYFVIQAW

-988 YSMSEERHVAVEK
+988 YSVSEERHVALEK

-1042 RKVQPLVDVFRKLPF
+1042 RKVQPLVDMFRKLPF

-1069 SQWSEEASMV
+1069 NQWSEEASMV

-1085 KKALVALVQ
+1085 KKPLVALVQ
-1094 TVIESTN
+1094 TVIENTN

-1119 DTWIHDF
+1119 DIWIHDF
-1126 MSQYLV
+1126 MSEYLV

>member
-1 MLEADLVSK
+1 MPEGDLVSK

-22 IALPRLQGE
+22 VALPRLQGE

-43 QLGYPTLEA
+43 QLGFPTLEA

-63 ETTRSGEVTCYA
+63 ETSRSGEITCYA

-120 KATLRQPGFASEFS
+120 KATLRQPGFASNFS
-134 IGKKPNPALLRDRG
+134 IGKKPNPPLLRDKG
-148 SAFGVKSDA
+148 NSAGVKSDA
-157 EMPPYPVHTTLG
+157 ETSLYTLQTTLG
-169 NEVFRDIPMQRHV
+169 NEAFKDIPMQRHV
-182 SMPTNNRFSPKAS
+182 TMSTNNRFSPKAFIQPP
-195 LLQPFQMHLSACN
+195 LQIHLSRTSA
-208 KEVSD
+208 KEMSD

-233 EVQNRIKEILNK
+233 EVQNRVKEILNK
-245 HNNGVWISKLPHF
+245 HNNGIWISKLPHF

-278 PHICTVEKPCSGGQD
+278 PHICTV
-293 LLLYPA
+293 
-299 KRKQLLRSE
+299 
-308 LDPDKVPLLP
+308 
-318 ASKQIQ
+318 
-324 PSKESPAVMPG
+324 
-335 DVKEK
+335 
-340 VAELLVKY
+340 
-348 ASGLWASAL
+348 
-357 PKAFEDTYKVKFPE
+357 
-371 DALKNLAALSDVCTI
+371 
-386 DYISGNPQKAIL
+386 
-398 YAKLP
+398 
-403 SPADK
+403 
-408 ILKDEGQAQGDYDI
+408 
-422 KSMIEQEYLQI
+422 
-433 EKNIAESAETCAE
+433 
-446 DMTIAIPPLVIP
+446 
-458 TEASP
+458 
-463 SVLVVELNNT
+463 
-473 NEVVIRYVGK
+473 
-483 DYSAAQELMED
+483 
-494 EMKEY
+494 
-499 YSKNPKVAPVQAVHV
+499 
-514 GQLLAVKAEEDAWLR
+514 
-529 AQIISAEENKLKVC
+529 C

-548 FSEHVEKSKAYKLNP
+548 FSENVEKSKAYKLNP

-577 AGLDILNDD
+577 AGLEVLSDD

-600 IFAVEILDKS
+600 IFAVEILDKA

-627 INATCL
+627 INASCL
-633 KAMCDKSLE
+633 KAICDKSLE

-692 MTSEY
+692 MTSEC
-697 FISLPFCGKI
+697 FVSLPFCGKI
-707 CLFHCKGK
+707 CLFRCKGK

-728 ALDVHFLD
+728 ALDVQFLD
-736 SGNATSV
+736 SGTVTSV

-756 QEIIAIPPQAIK
+756 QEMIAIPPQAIK
-768 CCLADLPKSIG
+768 CCLADLPQSIG

-792 VLNCSDCSIKVT
+792 VLNCWDCSIKVT
-804 KVDETKGVAYVY
+804 KVDETRGIAHVY
-816 LFTPKNF
+816 LFTPENF
-823 PDPHRSINR
+823 PDPHRSINL

-847 LSAVSSPVSS
+847 LSAISSGAGSPDSKNGNMPV
-857 PSSRNGSTPMSGNT
+857 SGNT
-871 PVSSSTPISNNTPV
+871 
-885 LGNTPVSVNM
+885 
-895 PVLGGTPMLGGT
+895 
-907 PLSGGT
+907 
-913 GENFR
+913 GENIR
-918 KSFPEIIKKSVVDHT
+918 KNLTDVIKKSMVDHT
-933 SPFSTEELP
+933 GSFSTEELP
-942 PPVHLS
+942 PPVLLS

-954 DVYVP
+954 DVYIP
-959 VACHPGHFVIQPW
+959 VACHPGYFVIQPW

-988 YSMSEERHVAVEK
+988 YSVSEERHIAVEK

-1042 RKVQPLVDVFRKLPF
+1042 RKVQPLVDMFRKLPF

-1069 SQWSEEASMV
+1069 NQWCEEASMV

-1085 KKALVALVQ
+1085 KKPLVALVQ
-1094 TVIESTN
+1094 TVIENAN

-1106 VVVYLVDTSLPDT
+1106 VVIYLVDTSLPDT
-1119 DTWIHDF
+1119 DIWIHDF
-1126 MSQYLV
+1126 MSEYLI

>member
-52 YLRSVPAVVRI
+52 YLRSVPAVVRM
-63 ETTRSGEVTCYA
+63 ENSRSGEIICYA

-85 QLVARQRSSKR
+85 QLVARQRTSKR

-101 VNCQMRVKK
+101 INCQMRVKK

-120 KATLRQPGFASEFS
+120 KATLRQPGFASDYS
-134 IGKKPNPALLRDRG
+134 ISKKPNPSPLRDKG
-148 SAFGVKSDA
+148 STVGVKVDVD
-157 EMPPYPVHTTLG
+157 MPPYPDLPVK
-169 NEVFRDIPMQRHV
+169 RHLNM
-182 SMPTNNRFSPKAS
+182 SANSRFSPKSS
-195 LLQPFQMHLSACN
+195 LPAPLQTPLPRTCA
-208 KEVSD
+208 KEVND

-228 SYKMD
+228 SYTNKMD
-233 EVQNRIKEILNK
+233 EVQNRIKEILDK
-245 HNNGVWISKLPHF
+245 HNNGIWISKLPHF
-258 YKELYKEDLN
+258 YKEFYKEDLN
-268 QGILQQFEHW
+268 QGVLQQFEHW
-278 PHICTVEKPCSGGQD
+278 PHICTVEKPCGGGQD

-299 KRKQLLRSE
+299 KREQPLRSE
-308 LDPDKVPLLP
+308 QDPEKELP
-318 ASKQIQ
+318 APLPAPKQEV
-324 PSKESPAVMPG
+324 PSKESPTVML
-335 DVKEK
+335 DVKQK

-348 ASGLWASAL
+348 SSGLWASAL
-357 PKAFEDTYKVKFPE
+357 PKAYEDTYKLKFPE
-371 DALKNLAALSDVCTI
+371 DALKNLASLSDVCTI
-386 DYISGNPQKAIL
+386 NYISGNAQKAIL

-403 SPADK
+403 LPTDK
-408 ILKDEGQAQGDYDI
+408 SLKDEGQAQGDFDI
-422 KSMIEQEYLQI
+422 KAMIEKEFLQI
-433 EKNIAESAETCAE
+433 EKNMTESADGFVE
-446 DMTIAIPPLVIP
+446 DITVPPLVIP

-463 SVLVVELNNT
+463 SVLVVELSNT
-473 NEVVIRYVGK
+473 NDVVIRYVGK

-499 YSKNPKVAPVQAVHV
+499 YSKNPKVTPVQTVHV
-514 GQLLAVKAEEDAWLR
+514 GQLLAVNAEEDAWLR
-529 AQIISAEENKLKVC
+529 AQIISTDENKIKVC

-548 FSEHVEKSKAYKLNP
+548 FCESIEKSKAYRLNP
-563 KFCSL
+563 RFCSL

-577 AGLDILNDD
+577 AGLEVLNDD

-633 KAMCDKSLE
+633 KAICDKSLE

-679 LLHKIEDY
+679 LLHKMEDY

-728 ALDVHFLD
+728 ALDVQFLD

-756 QEIIAIPPQAIK
+756 QEMLAIPPQAIK
-768 CCLADLPKSIG
+768 CCLADLPQSIG

-847 LSAVSSPVSS
+847 LSAVSGAVSS
-857 PSSRNGSTPMSGNT
+857 PGSRNGNT
-871 PVSSSTPISNNTPV
+871 PAPGSP
-885 LGNTPVSVNM
+885 
-895 PVLGGTPMLGGT
+895 
-907 PLSGGT
+907 
-913 GENFR
+913 GEGLR
-918 KSFPEIIKKSVVDHT
+918 KSHPEVIRKPLLDHT
-933 SPFSTEELP
+933 SSFSLEELP

-948 KPGEHM
+948 KSGEHM

-988 YSMSEERHVAVEK
+988 YSVSEERHIAVER

-1010 NKWHRVLLKG
+1010 NKWYRVLLKG

-1085 KKALVALVQ
+1085 KKPLVALVQ
-1094 TVIESTN
+1094 TVIEHTN

>member
-31 YRSLTGDWIPFK
+31 YKSLTGDWIPFK
-43 QLGYPTLEA
+43 QLGYPSLEA

-63 ETTRSGEVTCYA
+63 ETSRSGETTCYA

-120 KATLRQPGFASEFS
+120 KATLRQPGFSSDFS
-134 IGKKPNPALLRDRG
+134 ISRKPNAALSRDRG
-148 SAFGVKSDA
+148 NSLGVKPEA
-157 EMPPYPVHTTLG
+157 ELPPYTVHTHVG
-169 NEVFRDIPMQRHV
+169 SEVFKSVPMQRHV
-182 SMPTNNRFSPKAS
+182 TMPTNNRFSPKAS
-195 LLQPFQMHLSACN
+195 LPPPLQIHLSRTCT
-208 KEVSD
+208 KEMSD

-228 SYKMD
+228 SYTYKMD
-233 EVQNRIKEILNK
+233 EVQNRIKEMLDK
-245 HNNGVWISKLPHF
+245 HSNGIWMSKLPHF
-258 YKELYKEDLN
+258 YKELYKEELN
-268 QGILQQFEHW
+268 QGIVQQCEHW
-278 PHICTVEKPCSGGQD
+278 PHICTVERPYSGGQD

-308 LDPDKVPLLP
+308 LDPEKVPPSPLP
-318 ASKQIQ
+318 APKQVL
-324 PSKESPAVMPG
+324 PLGGCPTVMPG
-335 DVKEK
+335 DFKEK
-340 VAELLVKY
+340 VSELLVKY
-348 ASGLWASAL
+348 SNGLWASAL

-371 DALKNLAALSDVCTI
+371 DALKNLALLSDVCTI
-386 DYISGNPQKAIL
+386 DYISGNRKKAIL

-403 SPADK
+403 LPANKTLMDA
-408 ILKDEGQAQGDYDI
+408 GHAHGDYAFR
-422 KSMIEQEYLQI
+422 SMIEEEYMQI
-433 EKNIAESAETCAE
+433 EENAVESA
-446 DMTIAIPPLVIP
+446 DTILENVTVPPLVIP

-463 SVLVVELNNT
+463 SVLVVELSNT

-494 EMKEY
+494 EMKDF
-499 YSKNPKVAPVQAVHV
+499 YSRTPRITPVQTVHV
-514 GQLLAVKAEEDAWLR
+514 GQLLAVHAEEDAWLR
-529 AQIISAEENKLKVC
+529 AQITSTEGNRI
-543 YVDYG
+543 
-548 FSEHVEKSKAYKLNP
+548 
-563 KFCSL
+563 
-568 SFQATKCKL
+568 
-577 AGLDILNDD
+577 
-586 PDLVKVVESLTCGK
+586 K
-600 IFAVEILDKS
+600 I
-610 DIPLVVLYD
+610 
-619 TSGEDDIN
+619 
-627 INATCL
+627 
-633 KAMCDKSLE
+633 M
-642 VHLQVDAMYT
+642 
-652 NVKVTNICSDGTLY
+652 
-666 CQVPCKGLNKLND
+666 
-679 LLHKIEDY
+679 
-687 FHCKH
+687 
-692 MTSEY
+692 
-697 FISLPFCGKI
+697 
-707 CLFHCKGK
+707 
-715 WLRVEITNVHSSR
+715 NVHSSR
-728 ALDVHFLD
+728 TLDVQFLD
-736 SGNATSV
+736 SGTVTSV

-751 PPRFL
+751 PSRFL
-756 QEIIAIPPQAIK
+756 REMVSIPSQAIR
-768 CCLADLPKSIG
+768 CCLADVPQSVG

-804 KVDETKGVAYVY
+804 KVDETRGVNHVY

-847 LSAVSSPVSS
+847 LSALASDAGSPN
-857 PSSRNGSTPMSGNT
+857 SRGGHTIT
-871 PVSSSTPISNNTPV
+871 ASSSGENIRKSLVEVSKKPVVDPISA
-885 LGNTPVSVNM
+885 
-895 PVLGGTPMLGGT
+895 
-907 PLSGGT
+907 
-913 GENFR
+913 
-918 KSFPEIIKKSVVDHT
+918 
-933 SPFSTEELP
+933 FSTEQLP
-942 PPVHLS
+942 PPVHLA

-959 VACHPGHFVIQPW
+959 VACHPGYFVIQRW

-988 YSMSEERHVAVEK
+988 YSVSEERRVAVEK

-1042 RKVQPLVDVFRKLPF
+1042 RKVQPLVDMFRKLPF

-1069 SQWSEEASMV
+1069 NQWSEEASMV

-1085 KKALVALVQ
+1085 KKPLVALVQ
-1094 TVIESTN
+1094 TVIESAN
-1101 PWDRK
+1101 PWDQK

-1119 DTWIHDF
+1119 DIWIHDY
-1126 MSQYLV
+1126 MSEYLV
-1132 ELSKVN
+1132 ELSKIN

>member
-1 MLEADLVSK
+1 
-10 MLRAVL
+10 
-16 QSHKNG
+16 
-22 IALPRLQGE
+22 
-31 YRSLTGDWIPFK
+31 
-43 QLGYPTLEA
+43 
-52 YLRSVPAVVRI
+52 
-63 ETTRSGEVTCYA
+63 
-75 VACTETARIA
+75 
-85 QLVARQRSSKR
+85 
-96 KTGRQ
+96 
-101 VNCQMRVKK
+101 MRVKK

-120 KATLRQPGFASEFS
+120 KATLRQPGFSSDFS
-134 IGKKPNPALLRDRG
+134 ISRKPTPALLRDKG
-148 SAFGVKSDA
+148 NPFGVKSGA
-157 EMPPYPVHTTLG
+157 AIPPYIFYTAHG
-169 NEVFRDIPMQRHV
+169 NEVFKNVPVQRHV
-182 SMPTNNRFSPKAS
+182 TLPANYRFTPKAS
-195 LLQPFQMHLSACN
+195 LPPAFQMHLSRTCPQGM
-208 KEVSD
+208 SD
-213 NLNQTVEKPNVTPPA
+213 NLNQTVEKPKVALPA
-228 SYKMD
+228 SYPYKLD
-233 EVQNRIKEILNK
+233 EVENRIKEILNK
-245 HNNGVWISKLPHF
+245 HSNGIWISKLPQF
-258 YKELYKEDLN
+258 YKELYKEELN
-268 QGILQQFEHW
+268 PGILQQFEHW

-299 KRKQLLRSE
+299 KRPQLARNE
-308 LDPDKVPLLP
+308 LNDEKVPPSLP
-318 ASKQIQ
+318 PAQKQM
-324 PSKESPAVMPG
+324 PTLKGCTTVTPG
-335 DVKEK
+335 DSKEK
-340 VAELLVKY
+340 VAELLGKY
-348 ASGLWASAL
+348 PSGLWASAL
-357 PKAFEDTYKVKFPE
+357 PKAFEDMYKMKFPE
-371 DALKNLAALSDVCTI
+371 DVLKNLASLSDVCTI

-403 SPADK
+403 VPTDK
-408 ILKDEGQAQGDYDI
+408 TINDAVQAQGDYDI
-422 KSMIEQEYLQI
+422 KCMVEQEYLQI
-433 EKNIAESAETCAE
+433 EENIGESE
-446 DMTIAIPPLVIP
+446 DTIMEDVTVPSLTIP
-458 TEASP
+458 TEVSP

-494 EMKEY
+494 EMKEF
-499 YSKNPKVAPVQAVHV
+499 YSKNPKVTPIQSVHI

-529 AQIISAEENKLKVC
+529 AQIISADDNKIKVC

-548 FSEHVEKSKAYKLNP
+548 FSENVEKSKAYKLNP

-568 SFQATKCKL
+568 PFQATKCKL
-577 AGLDILNDD
+577 AGLEFLSDD

-600 IFAVEILDKS
+600 IFAVEILEKADT
-610 DIPLVVLYD
+610 PLVVLYD

-633 KAMCDKSLE
+633 KAICDKSLE

-666 CQVPCKGLNKLND
+666 CQVPCKGLNKLSD

-697 FISLPFCGKI
+697 FISVPFCGKI

-715 WLRVEITNVHSSR
+715 WSRVEITNVHSSR
-728 ALDVHFLD
+728 ALDVQFLD
-736 SGNATSV
+736 SGTMMSV
-743 KVSELREI
+743 KVAELREI
-751 PPRFL
+751 PPRFI
-756 QEIIAIPPQAIK
+756 QEVIAIPPQAIK
-768 CCLADLPKSIG
+768 CCLADLPQSLG

-804 KVDETKGVAYVY
+804 KVDETKRTAHIY

-832 QITNADLWKHQKDVF
+832 QIANADLWKHQEDVF
-847 LSAVSSPVSS
+847 LSAVSSGADAP
-857 PSSRNGSTPMSGNT
+857 TKSGNT
-871 PVSSSTPISNNTPV
+871 A
-885 LGNTPVSVNM
+885 M
-895 PVLGGTPMLGGT
+895 
-907 PLSGGT
+907 SGST

-918 KSFPEIIKKSVVDHT
+918 RSLTDSVKKTVEYPSSFPMD
-933 SPFSTEELP
+933 ELP
-942 PPVHLS
+942 PPIHLS

-959 VACHPGHFVIQPW
+959 VACHPGYFVIQPW

-988 YSMSEERHVAVEK
+988 YSVSEERHVALEK

-1010 NKWHRVLLKG
+1010 NKWYRVLLKG

-1042 RKVQPLVDVFRKLPF
+1042 RKVQPLVDMFRKLPF

-1062 QLAGVKC
+1062 QLAGVRC
-1069 SQWSEEASMV
+1069 NQWSEEASMV

-1085 KKALVALVQ
+1085 KRPLVALVQ
-1094 TVIESTN
+1094 TVTENTN

-1119 DTWIHDF
+1119 DIWIHDF
-1126 MSQYLV
+1126 MSEYLV

>member
-1 MLEADLVSK
+1 MRSQQSAAQKRAPTRPRPSWHPDLGLPVSRTAKMLEADLVSK

-63 ETTRSGEVTCYA
+63 ETARSGEIICYA

-101 VNCQMRVKK
+101 VNCQMRMKK
-110 TMPFFLEGKP
+110 TIPFFLEGKP
-120 KATLRQPGFASEFS
+120 KATLRQPGFASDFS
-134 IGKKPNPALLRDRG
+134 VTKKPNPTLLRDKG
-148 SAFGVKSDA
+148 NSLGTKFDA

-169 NEVFRDIPMQRHV
+169 NEVFKDIPIQRHLTM
-182 SMPTNNRFSPKAS
+182 STNTRFNPKAS
-195 LLQPFQMHLSACN
+195 HPPPFQMHLSRTST
-208 KEVSD
+208 KEASD
-213 NLNQTVEKPNVTPPA
+213 NLNQTVEKPNVTLPA

-245 HNNGVWISKLPHF
+245 HNNGIWISKVPHF

-278 PHICTVEKPCSGGQD
+278 PHICTVEKPYSGGQD

-299 KRKQLLRSE
+299 KKKPLS
-308 LDPDKVPLLP
+308 LDTEKVLP
-318 ASKQIQ
+318 
-324 PSKESPAVMPG
+324 SPVVPPPNQVSPMKGNPTTLSG
-335 DVKEK
+335 EIKEK

-348 ASGLWASAL
+348 SSGLWASAL
-357 PKAFEDTYKVKFPE
+357 PKAFEDTYKVKFPK
-371 DALKNLAALSDVCTI
+371 DALKNLASLSDVCTI

-403 SPADK
+403 LPNDK
-408 ILKDEGQAQGDYDI
+408 NVKGEGQAQDSDDI

-433 EKNIAESAETCAE
+433 EKSIAEKVKTSVE
-446 DMTIAIPPLVIP
+446 DIMVPPLVIP

-463 SVLVVELNNT
+463 SVLVVELSNT

-499 YSKNPKVAPVQAVHV
+499 YSKNPTVTPVQAVHV

-529 AQIISAEENKLKVC
+529 AQVISAEENKIKVC

-548 FSEHVEKSKAYKLNP
+548 FSENVEKNKAYKLNP

-577 AGLDILNDD
+577 AGLEVLNDD
-586 PDLVKVVESLTCGK
+586 PNLVKVVESVTCGK
-600 IFAVEILDKS
+600 IFAVEILDKA
-610 DIPLVVLYD
+610 DTPLVVLYD

-633 KAMCDKSLE
+633 KAICDRSLE
-642 VHLQVDAMYT
+642 VHLQVDALYT

-679 LLHKIEDY
+679 LLHVIEDY
-687 FHCKH
+687 FHGKH

-707 CLFHCKGK
+707 CLFQCKGK

-728 ALDVHFLD
+728 ALDVQFLD
-736 SGNATSV
+736 SGSATSV

-751 PPRFL
+751 PPQFVR
-756 QEIIAIPPQAIK
+756 EMIAIPPQAIK
-768 CCLADLPKSIG
+768 CCLADLPQSIG

-804 KVDETKGVAYVY
+804 KVDETKGIAYVY

-847 LSAVSSPVSS
+847 LSAVSSTVSP
-857 PSSRNGSTPMSGNT
+857 PSSKNGSATVADSA
-871 PVSSSTPISNNTPV
+871 
-885 LGNTPVSVNM
+885 
-895 PVLGGTPMLGGT
+895 
-907 PLSGGT
+907 

-918 KSFPEIIKKSVVDHT
+918 KNIPEVMKKPAVDH
-933 SPFSTEELP
+933 SGSFSTEELP

-959 VACHPGHFVIQPW
+959 VACHPGYFVIQPW

-988 YSMSEERHVAVEK
+988 YSVSEERHITLEK
-1001 DQVYAAKVE
+1001 GQVYAAKVE
-1010 NKWHRVLLKG
+1010 NTWHRVLLKG

-1042 RKVQPLVDVFRKLPF
+1042 RKVQPLVGMFRKLPF

-1062 QLAGVKC
+1062 QLAGVQC

-1085 KKALVALVQ
+1085 KKPLVALVQ
-1094 TVIESTN
+1094 TVIENPN

-1106 VVVYLVDTSLPDT
+1106 VVIYLVDTSLPDT

-1126 MSQYLV
+1126 MSQYLK
-1132 ELSKVN
+1132 EFSKVN

>member
-31 YRSLTGDWIPFK
+31 YKSLTGDWIPFK
-43 QLGYPTLEA
+43 QLGYPSLEA

-63 ETTRSGEVTCYA
+63 ETSRSGETTCYA

-120 KATLRQPGFASEFS
+120 KATLRQPGFSSDFS
-134 IGKKPNPALLRDRG
+134 ISRKPNAALSRDRG
-148 SAFGVKSDA
+148 NYLGVKSNA
-157 EMPPYPVHTTLG
+157 ELPPYTEHTHVG
-169 NEVFRDIPMQRHV
+169 SEVFRSVPMERHV
-182 SMPTNNRFSPKAS
+182 TMSTNNRYSPKAS
-195 LLQPFQMHLSACN
+195 LPPPLQIHLSRTCT
-208 KEVSD
+208 KEMSD
-213 NLNQTVEKPNVTPPA
+213 NLNQTVEKPNITLPA
-228 SYKMD
+228 SYTYKMD
-233 EVQNRIKEILNK
+233 EVQNRIKEMLDK
-245 HNNGVWISKLPHF
+245 HNNGIWMSKLPHF
-258 YKELYKEDLN
+258 YKELYKEELN
-268 QGILQQFEHW
+268 QGILQQCEHW
-278 PHICTVEKPCSGGQD
+278 PHICTVEKPYSGGQD

-299 KRKQLLRSE
+299 KRKQLLRSD
-308 LDPDKVPLLP
+308 LDSEKVPPSSLP
-318 ASKQIQ
+318 DPKQV
-324 PSKESPAVMPG
+324 SPLKGCPTVMPG
-335 DVKEK
+335 DFKKK

-348 ASGLWASAL
+348 SNGLWASAL
-357 PKAFEDTYKVKFPE
+357 PKAFEDTYKAKFPE
-371 DALKNLAALSDVCTI
+371 GALKNLALLSDVCTI
-386 DYISGNPQKAIL
+386 DYISGNRKKAIL

-403 SPADK
+403 LPADK
-408 ILKDEGQAQGDYDI
+408 TLKDAGHAHGDYAF

-433 EKNIAESAETCAE
+433 EKNAVESA
-446 DMTIAIPPLVIP
+446 DTILENITVPPLVIP

-463 SVLVVELNNT
+463 SVLVVELSNT

-499 YSKNPKVAPVQAVHV
+499 YSKTPRITPVQTVHV
-514 GQLLAVKAEEDAWLR
+514 GQLLAVHAEEDAWLR
-529 AQIISAEENKLKVC
+529 AQITSTEGNRI
-543 YVDYG
+543 
-548 FSEHVEKSKAYKLNP
+548 
-563 KFCSL
+563 
-568 SFQATKCKL
+568 
-577 AGLDILNDD
+577 
-586 PDLVKVVESLTCGK
+586 K
-600 IFAVEILDKS
+600 I
-610 DIPLVVLYD
+610 
-619 TSGEDDIN
+619 
-627 INATCL
+627 
-633 KAMCDKSLE
+633 M
-642 VHLQVDAMYT
+642 
-652 NVKVTNICSDGTLY
+652 
-666 CQVPCKGLNKLND
+666 
-679 LLHKIEDY
+679 
-687 FHCKH
+687 
-692 MTSEY
+692 
-697 FISLPFCGKI
+697 
-707 CLFHCKGK
+707 
-715 WLRVEITNVHSSR
+715 NVHSSR
-728 ALDVHFLD
+728 TLDVQFLD
-736 SGNATSV
+736 SGTVTSV

-751 PPRFL
+751 PSRFL
-756 QEIIAIPPQAIK
+756 REMVSIPSQAIR
-768 CCLADLPKSIG
+768 CCLADVPQSIG

-804 KVDETKGVAYVY
+804 KVDEARGVTHIY

-847 LSAVSSPVSS
+847 LSALAGDAGSPG
-857 PSSRNGSTPMSGNT
+857 SRDGHTAAAAGT
-871 PVSSSTPISNNTPV
+871 AAGTA
-885 LGNTPVSVNM
+885 GESV
-895 PVLGGTPMLGGT
+895 
-907 PLSGGT
+907 
-913 GENFR
+913 R
-918 KSFPEIIKKSVVDHT
+918 KSLADVSKKLLVDHAL
-933 SPFSTEELP
+933 SFSTEELP
-942 PPVHLS
+942 PPVPLAQ
-948 KPGEHM
+948 PGEHM

-959 VACHPGHFVIQPW
+959 VACHPGYFVIQPW

-988 YSMSEERHVAVEK
+988 YSVSEERHVAVEK

-1042 RKVQPLVDVFRKLPF
+1042 RKVQPLVDIFRKLPF

-1085 KKALVALVQ
+1085 KKPLVALVQ
-1094 TVIESTN
+1094 TVIESAN
-1101 PWDRK
+1101 PWDQK
-1106 VVVYLVDTSLPDT
+1106 VVLYLVDTSLPDT
-1119 DTWIHDF
+1119 DIWIHDY
-1126 MSQYLV
+1126 MSEYLV
-1132 ELSKVN
+1132 ELSKIN